1 MNIPKNCSSCEIRQ
15 QDRSAVLM
23 GVCPVT
29 NESVNNNLE
38 GTSLPDWCY
47 YVKRLK
53 KKQEINALSEIK

>member
-1 MNIPKNCSSCEIRQ
+1 
-15 QDRSAVLM
+15 M

-38 GTSLPDWCY
+38 GASLPDWCY